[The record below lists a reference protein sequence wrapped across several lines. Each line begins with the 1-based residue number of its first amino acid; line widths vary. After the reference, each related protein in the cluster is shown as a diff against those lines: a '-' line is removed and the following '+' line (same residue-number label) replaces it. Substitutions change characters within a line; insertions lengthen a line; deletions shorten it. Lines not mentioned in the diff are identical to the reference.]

1 MPDFV
6 DKTFDAVYSVYQTA
20 VVALNGAYD
29 KAKDAGQSIM
39 EYTKDSAQKVQLKT
53 GDLIEKASPPP
64 STPPETT
71 YDEVKQFAINHAYQ
85 IGLYGGIPL
94 SVYTLNKLIRLF
106 VPYKRRAQKLKDG
119 SRYEVI
125 VLLGSIQSNFVK
137 KLIYDLN
144 GRGYIVFVVV
154 SNEKQLRLV
163 EEEKDEDMRPL
174 IVDFQSPTTVKA
186 GLLRLAKF
194 LDKPR
199 NGIFY
204 HLRGCIFVPD
214 YVRIPKISKIG
225 QLSVK
230 EFKRVLDDS
239 FFKIN
244 LILANGMATFLK
256 ESNNRRKAVSEANN
270 IRIKG
275 GYSKLLFVD
284 FYVSES
290 NEKRI
295 LFKKIVQNMN
305 QMLYDELYKEYAPS
319 NMDSLLRVFG
329 RDPDPS
335 KIDITKISIEYH
347 KNSESHLI
355 RNSFMIHN
363 SGVNRKMNATI
374 VHYKIFDI
382 LNSAWL
388 KKDYYVHN

>member
-20 VVALNGAYD
+20 VVALNEAYD

-125 VLLGSIQSNFVK
+125 VLLGPIQSNFVK

-163 EEEKDEDMRPL
+163 EEEKDEDVRPL

-244 LILANGMATFLK
+244 LILANGMTTFLK

-275 GYSKLLFVD
+275 GYSKLLFID

-335 KIDITKISIEYH
+335 KIDITKLSIEYH

>member
-275 GYSKLLFVD
+275 GYSKLLFID

>member
-94 SVYTLNKLIRLF
+94 SVYTLHKLIRLF

-125 VLLGSIQSNFVK
+125 VLLGPIQSNFVK

-163 EEEKDEDMRPL
+163 EEEKDEDVRPL

-335 KIDITKISIEYH
+335 KIDITKF
-347 KNSESHLI
+347 
-355 RNSFMIHN
+355 R
-363 SGVNRKMNATI
+363 
-374 VHYKIFDI
+374 
-382 LNSAWL
+382 
-388 KKDYYVHN
+388 

>member
-20 VVALNGAYD
+20 ATALNGAYD
-29 KAKDAGQSIM
+29 RAKDAGQSIM
-39 EYTKDSAQKVQLKT
+39 ECTKVGAQKVQLKT
-53 GDLIEKASPPP
+53 GDLIEKATPQ
-64 STPPETT
+64 PPEAPPTAL
-71 YDEVKQFAINHAYQ
+71 DEARKFAIDHAFQ

-94 SVYTLNKLIRLF
+94 SVFTLHKILRVF
-106 VPYKRRAQKLKDG
+106 VPYKRRAQKLRDG

-125 VLLGSIQSNFVK
+125 VILGPIHSNFVK

-163 EEEKDEDMRPL
+163 EEQKDEDVRPL

-186 GLLRLAKF
+186 GLLRLARF

-199 NGIFY
+199 NGIYY
-204 HLRGCIFVPD
+204 HLRGCIFIPD
-214 YVRIPKISKIG
+214 YVRLPKVSKIG
-225 QLSVK
+225 QISVK

-244 LILANGMATFLK
+244 LMLANGMTTFLK
-256 ESNNRRKAVSEANN
+256 ESNKRRNAVAKANN
-270 IRIKG
+270 VRIKG
-275 GYSKLLFVD
+275 GFSKLLFVD
-284 FYVSES
+284 FSVSEN
-290 NEKRI
+290 NEKRV
-295 LFKKIVQNMN
+295 LFRKIVQKMN
-305 QMLYDELYKEYAPS
+305 HMLYDELYKEYSPS
-319 NMDSLLRVFG
+319 KMDSLLRVFG
-329 RDPDPS
+329 KDPDPS
-335 KIDITKISIEYH
+335 RIDITKLSVEYH

-355 RNSFMIHN
+355 RNSFMMTS
-363 SGVNRKMNATI
+363 SGLNRKMNVTG

-382 LNSAWL
+382 LNSSWL
-388 KKDYYVHN
+388 RKDYYICN

>member
-20 VVALNGAYD
+20 VVALNEAYD

-163 EEEKDEDMRPL
+163 EEEKDEDVRPL

-244 LILANGMATFLK
+244 LILANGMTTFLK

-275 GYSKLLFVD
+275 GYSKLLFID

-335 KIDITKISIEYH
+335 KIDITKLSIEYH

>member
-20 VVALNGAYD
+20 VVALNEAYD

-94 SVYTLNKLIRLF
+94 SVYTLHKLIRLF

-125 VLLGSIQSNFVK
+125 VLLGPIQSNFVK

-163 EEEKDEDMRPL
+163 EEEKDEDVRPL

-244 LILANGMATFLK
+244 LILANGMTTFLK

-275 GYSKLLFVD
+275 GYSKLLFID

-335 KIDITKISIEYH
+335 KIDITKLSIEYH

>member
-20 VVALNGAYD
+20 VVALNEAYD

-244 LILANGMATFLK
+244 LILANGMTTFLK

-275 GYSKLLFVD
+275 GYSKLLFID

-335 KIDITKISIEYH
+335 KIDITKLSIEYH